1 LQWRLLTLW
10 DAENKFHHHHHM
22 TFPMVIPA
30 LSLSSNTIPIKL
42 V

>member
-10 DAENKFHHHHHM
+10 DAENKFHHHNM
-22 TFPMVIPA
+22 TFPMVIPP